1 MNLKL
6 KALLQTAAVFA
17 SAVVMAFVVD
27 YIGKTAD
34 PETIRTV
41 LGGAVIG
48 AMAYMVYQ
56 LCLTRLQMN
65 DSFKSA
71 ITNIDKK

>member
-17 SAVVMAFVVD
+17 SAVIFSLVVD
-27 YIGKTAD
+27 YIGKNVDAETLRTA
-34 PETIRTV
+34 
-41 LGGAVIG
+41 LGGAVLG
-48 AMAYMVYQ
+48 GFAYMVYQ

-71 ITNIDKK
+71 IDNIDKK

>member
-6 KALLQTAAVFA
+6 KALLQTATVFA
-17 SAVVMAFVVD
+17 SAIVTALVVD

-71 ITNIDKK
+71 IANIDKK

>member
-1 MNLKL
+1 MNLKV

-17 SAVVMAFVVD
+17 SAIVASLAVD

-71 ITNIDKK
+71 IANIDKK

>member
-6 KALLQTAAVFA
+6 KALLQTTAVFA
-17 SAVVMAFVVD
+17 SAIVASLVVD

-41 LGGAVIG
+41 LGGAIIG
-48 AMAYMVYQ
+48 ATAYMVYQ

>member
-27 YIGKTAD
+27 YIGKNVD
-34 PETIRTV
+34 EDTIRTIFT
-41 LGGAVIG
+41 GAVFFG
-48 AMAYMVYQ
+48 LGYMIYQ
-56 LCLTRLQMN
+56 LCLSRLQMN

>member
-6 KALLQTAAVFA
+6 KALLQTATVFA
-17 SAVVMAFVVD
+17 SAIVTALVVD

-48 AMAYMVYQ
+48 AMAYLVYQ

-71 ITNIDKK
+71 IANIDKK

>member
-6 KALLQTAAVFA
+6 KALLQTSAVFA

-27 YIGKTAD
+27 YIGKNFDAD
-34 PETIRTV
+34 TIRTTFT
-41 LGGAVIG
+41 GAVFFG
-48 AMAYMVYQ
+48 LGYMIYQ
-56 LCLTRLQMN
+56 LCLSRLEMN
-65 DSFKSA
+65 DAFKSA

>member
-17 SAVVMAFVVD
+17 SAIVVSLAVD

-34 PETIRTV
+34 PETLRTV
-41 LGGAVIG
+41 LGVAVIG

-71 ITNIDKK
+71 IANIDKK